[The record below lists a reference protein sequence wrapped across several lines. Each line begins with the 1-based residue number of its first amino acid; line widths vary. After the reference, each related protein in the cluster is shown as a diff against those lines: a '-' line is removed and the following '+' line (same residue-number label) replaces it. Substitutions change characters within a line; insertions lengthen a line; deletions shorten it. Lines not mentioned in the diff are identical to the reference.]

1 MVGWPA
7 VAMEHVVRVP
17 ASPTA
22 PHRHLPSATPSPP
35 GPYLW
40 AASSP
45 AQPHACPRNPPTRA
59 AAHWVMAPCD
69 WVDGD
74 LTQSGGGPGFNVLAS
89 RRHSLARPCRCPV
102 PLLRQT
108 KHSDAECAATST
120 PGPFAWQTAG
130 PEGEQ
135 REGNLSTDGR
145 YKNKTHA
152 LARRPSLASLSRN
165 AAAPKQSF
173 LDHPRQNSAP
183 GSVQAAKLNGSRKG
197 PDSQSVTKRLQT
209 ELMTLMTS
217 PAPGVSA
224 FPSADGNLLSWTAT
238 IEGPDDTPYA
248 GLTFKLSFAF
258 PSNYPYAA
266 PTVLFKT
273 PIYHPN
279 VDFSGRICL
288 DILKDKWTAAY
299 NIQTVLL
306 SLQSLLGEPNNAS
319 PLNGEA
325 AELWDKD
332 PQEFKTKV
340 LARHRDVED
349 E

>member
-120 PGPFAWQTAG
+120 PAPSPGRLPDL
-130 PEGEQ
+130 
-135 REGNLSTDGR
+135 RENSERETCRRTDAT
-145 YKNKTHA
+145 KT
-152 LARRPSLASLSRN
+152 RRTHS
-165 AAAPKQSF
+165 
-173 LDHPRQNSAP
+173 H
-183 GSVQAAKLNGSRKG
+183 
-197 PDSQSVTKRLQT
+197 
-209 ELMTLMTS
+209 
-217 PAPGVSA
+217 
-224 FPSADGNLLSWTAT
+224 
-238 IEGPDDTPYA
+238 A
-248 GLTFKLSFAF
+248 GL
-258 PSNYPYAA
+258 P
-266 PTVLFKT
+266 
-273 PIYHPN
+273 
-279 VDFSGRICL
+279 
-288 DILKDKWTAAY
+288 
-299 NIQTVLL
+299 
-306 SLQSLLGEPNNAS
+306 
-319 PLNGEA
+319 
-325 AELWDKD
+325 
-332 PQEFKTKV
+332 
-340 LARHRDVED
+340 
-349 E
+349 

>member
-1 MVGWPA
+1 MLLVVA
-7 VAMEHVVRVP
+7 VACVAVHKGAALTQRRR
-17 ASPTA
+17 ALTRNGWLA
-22 PHRHLPSATPSPP
+22 GRRHGARRAGACIAYSAPSPP
-35 GPYLW
+35 PKRHPISTPYLW

-59 AAHWVMAPCD
+59 AAHWVTAPCD

-74 LTQSGGGPGFNVLAS
+74 LTQSGRGPGFNVLPS

-173 LDHPRQNSAP
+173 LDHPRCIPLPCYQSVRPRPHHHHHQPASCLALPHLRPAPFLSSACCLGRSCRP
-183 GSVQAAKLNGSRKG
+183 WQFLALVASSAVSSLDCIPASSLFKPPPPA
-197 PDSQSVTKRLQT
+197 SQSSLLPHSYGLRHGQPKFRSRQRPGRQAQWLPQGPRLPERHQ
-209 ELMTLMTS
+209 E
-217 PAPGVSA
+217 VR
-224 FPSADGNLLSWTAT
+224 PSAVSCPTPLS
-238 IEGPDDTPYA
+238 
-248 GLTFKLSFAF
+248 S
-258 PSNYPYAA
+258 
-266 PTVLFKT
+266 
-273 PIYHPN
+273 
-279 VDFSGRICL
+279 
-288 DILKDKWTAAY
+288 ILY
-299 NIQTVLL
+299 
-306 SLQSLLGEPNNAS
+306 
-319 PLNGEA
+319 
-325 AELWDKD
+325 
-332 PQEFKTKV
+332 
-340 LARHRDVED
+340 R
-349 E
+349 